1 MGNKDLNIQHG
12 GDIDLAIKKYG
23 GQRADWIDLSTGI
36 NRTSYPWQ
44 ESVKVELRDL
54 PSRKLLIGLEKAASK
69 AYKVAENKQV
79 DLRNLSGEEWR
90 RLFGTTK
97 PE

>member
-1 MGNKDLNIQHG
+1 MFGVGSTHGLGNFEIRIFRKIICYSDDLVNFPNI
-12 GDIDLAIKKYG
+12 D
-23 GQRADWIDLSTGI
+23 RW
-36 NRTSYPWQ
+36 R
-44 ESVKVELRDL
+44 ESLFKRKAVK
-54 PSRKLLIGLEKAASK
+54 K
-69 AYKVAENKQV
+69 AYEIAENKQV